1 MSLNNSRFG
10 YYLYL
15 FNPNEPEMKD
25 TTEIQIFVSYFDI
38 RLEFDNGGRLKPRLY
53 DKRDDFTFTI
63 VNFPFIRSNIPA

>member
-1 MSLNNSRFG
+1 
-10 YYLYL
+10 
-15 FNPNEPEMKD
+15 MKD